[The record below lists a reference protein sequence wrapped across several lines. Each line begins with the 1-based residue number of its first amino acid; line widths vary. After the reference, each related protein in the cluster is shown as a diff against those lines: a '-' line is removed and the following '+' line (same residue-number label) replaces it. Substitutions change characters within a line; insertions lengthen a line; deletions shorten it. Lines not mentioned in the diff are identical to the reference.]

1 MKRSRLNEGIF
12 YMLLA
17 ALGFSVMGA
26 AAKVIREQFNAGQL
40 VFWRN
45 LIGAVVLVPGLILKP
60 PVKKEGGKD
69 RWLIFRGLMGTV
81 ALYTLLYC
89 VIVMPLGT
97 AMTYNLTSTIWIAL
111 FSFLIFGEYAGQQI
125 LGAIATGFIG
135 MLCIYQPNMQMP
147 WHYHLMGLLSGIS
160 SAIAYITVGKL
171 NRYYDARLIV
181 LSFICGGILIPLVS
195 MLVQY
200 ISALPED
207 GIFLISWQWPQGSEW
222 VWIVLMGLAALFGQ
236 YFVTRAYGAEQ
247 ASIVSAISYSNI
259 VFSICLGLL
268 LGDTFPDIISLIGIL
283 LIVISGIIISV
294 SKTSSARVQVNIK
307 G

>member
-1 MKRSRLNEGIF
+1 MKISRSHEGIY

-17 ALGFSVMGA
+17 AMGFSVMGA

-45 LIGAVVLVPGLILKP
+45 LIGAMVLVPGLLLKP
-60 PVKKEGGKD
+60 PVRKIGGKD
-69 RWLIFRGLMGTV
+69 RWLIFRGFMGTV

-111 FSFLIFGEYAGQQI
+111 FSFLFFGENASLKI
-125 LGAIATGFIG
+125 IGAIAIGFTG

-181 LSFICGGILIPLVS
+181 LSFICGGILIPLLS
-195 MLVQY
+195 MLVKNV
-200 ISALPED
+200 SGLPED
-207 GIFLISWQWPQGSEW
+207 GIFLISWRWPDGYEW
-222 VWIVLMGLAALFGQ
+222 AWIALMGLAALFGQ

-259 VFSICLGLL
+259 IFSICLGLL
-268 LGDTFPDIISLIGIL
+268 LGDAFPDMVSFIGIL
-283 LIVISGIIISV
+283 LIVTSGIVISI
-294 SKTSSARVQVNIK
+294 SKRSPAKVPLK
-307 G
+307 H

>member
-1 MKRSRLNEGIF
+1 MKISRSNEGIF

-26 AAKVIREQFNAGQL
+26 AAKVIREEFNAGQL

-45 LIGAVVLVPGLILKP
+45 LVGAAVLVPGLFFKP
-60 PVKKEGGKD
+60 PVKKSGGKD
-69 RWLIFRGLMGTV
+69 LWLIFRGIMGTV

-111 FSFLIFGEYAGQQI
+111 FSFLFFGEYAGLKI
-125 LGAIATGFIG
+125 LGAIVLGFTG
-135 MLCIYQPNMQMP
+135 MLFIYQPNMQMP
-147 WHYHLMGLLSGIS
+147 WQYHLMGLLSGIS

-171 NRYYDARLIV
+171 NRFYDARLIV
-181 LSFICGGILIPLVS
+181 FSFICGGILIPLIS

-200 ISALPED
+200 LSGLPQD
-207 GIFLISWQWPQGSEW
+207 GVFLISWKWPQGSG
-222 VWIVLMGLAALFGQ
+222 WIWIALMGLAALFGQ

-268 LGDTFPDIISLIGIL
+268 LGDAFPDLVSLMGIL
-283 LIVISGIIISV
+283 LIVASGIIISV
-294 SKTSSARVQVNIK
+294 SRRSPASEQINIK